1 MDLYACDVASLKT
14 NKTKELG
21 RQYKQMLPDSLVLA
35 QLIKGFPLY
44 LTTGGFMDRLS
55 KILEGTHLKAMI

>member
-1 MDLYACDVASLKT
+1 
-14 NKTKELG
+14 
-21 RQYKQMLPDSLVLA
+21 MLPDSLVLA

-44 LTTGGFMDRLS
+44 LTTGGFMDCLS